1 MAYPDP
7 PSNASESSKLSAT
20 SETSETSELSAIS
33 EPPETSETPIDGCST
48 HVHRPRVDRF
58 WWLGTLAA
66 IFTLSFGLKLLA
78 DGLGELVGDRVEQLF
93 AFATNPA
100 LGLLVGVITTALV
113 QSSSAVTSIIVG
125 LVATG
130 MPVMTAIPIVMGA
143 NIGTTITNTLLSL
156 GQIGDRDRFERSFAA
171 ATVHDCFNLIAVALF
186 LPLEISTHF
195 LTRLSAVCA
204 DRVQAWGLVLDNP
217 AGLKLLIA
225 PLVNATIALTQ
236 GFSPILH
243 GAIWLGLGILTVLL
257 SIAALA
263 KTLTLAIEQVGQGRL
278 FGAIGSHPLLALLT
292 GTGITVVVQSSSTTT
307 SLMIPLAASRAWE
320 LETIYPFTLG
330 ANIGTCATAF
340 LAATAVTG
348 ATSLAALQ
356 IALAHLLHNTLGILL
371 IYGLPQLRTL
381 PMRGA
386 RWLARSADNPWAI
399 ASYILGVFFL
409 IPGLAIAASLW

>member
-1 MAYPDP
+1 MADRDP
-7 PSNASESSKLSAT
+7 TSASSVDGLST
-20 SETSETSELSAIS
+20 GV
-33 EPPETSETPIDGCST
+33 D
-48 HVHRPRVDRF
+48 RPRVYSF
-58 WWLGTLAA
+58 WWVGTLAA
-66 IFTLSFGLKLLA
+66 IVTLSFGLNLLA
-78 DGLGELVGDRVEQLF
+78 DGLEELVGDRVEQLF
-93 AFATNPA
+93 GFATNPA
-100 LGLLVGVITTALV
+100 LGLLIGVMTTALV

-130 MPVMTAIPIVMGA
+130 MPVATAIPMIMGA

-171 ATVHDCFNLIAVALF
+171 ATVHDCFNLICVALF

-195 LTRLSAVCA
+195 LTRLSALCA
-204 DRVQAWGLVLDNP
+204 DRVQAWGVVLENP
-217 AGLKLLIA
+217 AGLKLLIT
-225 PLVNATIALTQ
+225 PLVNTMTALTQ
-236 GFSPILH
+236 GLPPILH
-243 GAIWLGLGILTVLL
+243 GAVWLGLGILTVLL

-278 FGAIGSHPLLALLT
+278 FGAIGSHPLLAMLT

-348 ATSLAALQ
+348 STSLAALQ
-356 IALAHLLHNTLGILL
+356 IALAHLLHNTLGILT
-371 IYGLPQLRTL
+371 IYGIPPLRSLPL
-381 PMRGA
+381 RGA
-386 RWLARSADNPWAI
+386 RWLARSTVNPWAI

-409 IPGLAIAASLW
+409 IPGLAIAASLLSTTM